1 MYKWL
6 IPVLLTLI
14 LTYIIIK
21 IYYANLRETSSKLF
35 TRKVKSN
42 ILPDFYLFVKF
53 KLVIQI
59 KNSNF
64 IFLAK
69 SFEEQKI
76 IHHANVI
83 NLQVSVSYDFHTY
96 FNVSM

>member
-6 IPVLLTLI
+6 IPVLLFNLNLHYYQNLLCKSTRDI
-14 LTYIIIK
+14 LQTFHEK
-21 IYYANLRETSSKLF
+21 SE
-35 TRKVKSN
+35 VKY
-42 ILPDFYLFVKF
+42 FYLFVKF